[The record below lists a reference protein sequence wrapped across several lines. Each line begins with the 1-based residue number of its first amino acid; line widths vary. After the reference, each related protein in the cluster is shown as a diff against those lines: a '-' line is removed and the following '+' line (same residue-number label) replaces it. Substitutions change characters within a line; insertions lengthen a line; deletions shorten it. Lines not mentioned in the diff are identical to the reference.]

1 MMHFI
6 RWILV
11 FLGLTMTLA
20 LPLRPAL
27 AGPGAL
33 FPEVIP
39 LPNGFQP
46 EGIAAG
52 IGLNVYAGS
61 IGDGAVVRAQVL
73 TGEVQ
78 PVVPPQ
84 AGRSAAGLKFDLP
97 YRRLFVSGG
106 ATGQAYVYDAGSG
119 LELVSYQLGPTPGS
133 FVNDVVVTR
142 QGAYFTDSFRPV
154 LYYLPFSVG
163 GGLPTPAG
171 AQEIALGGDF
181 VQVPGAFNANGI
193 AAIRAGKE
201 LLLINSTTGILYRVN
216 PSSGEATE
224 VDLGGAT
231 LNGGDGIWLRG
242 HTLYVVQ
249 NALNQVTVVELSG
262 SYGRG
267 DVTNVITSAAM
278 RFPTTVTGTGPYL
291 YVVNARFNEIAPG
304 TAGAADEF
312 EIVRLPRLP

>member
-1 MMHFI
+1 
-6 RWILV
+6 
-11 FLGLTMTLA
+11 MTSA
-20 LPLRPAL
+20 LLLRPAV

-52 IGLNVYAGS
+52 VGLNVYAGA

-73 TGEVQ
+73 TGEVE

-119 LELVSYQLGPTPGS
+119 LELVSYQLGPASGS
-133 FVNDVVVTR
+133 FINDVVITR
-142 QGAYFTDSFRPV
+142 RGAYFTDSFRPV
-154 LYYLPFSVG
+154 LYRLPFSVG
-163 GGLPTPAG
+163 GALPTPSD

-193 AAIRAGKE
+193 AAIGAGKE
-201 LLLINSTTGILYRVN
+201 LLLINSTTGILYKVD
-216 PSSGEATE
+216 PDTGVATE

-249 NALNQVTVVELSG
+249 NALNQVTLVKLSG
-262 SYGRG
+262 KYERG
-267 DVTNVITSAAM
+267 DVINVITSAAL

-291 YVVNARFNEIAPG
+291 YVVNARFNEVAPG
-304 TAGAADEF
+304 TAGPTDEF
-312 EIVRLPRLP
+312 EIVRLPRLR